1 MLIRLVEPAPNR
13 DGTGEASLG
22 VRIGLG
28 NAGTRPRVPDL
39 RGGVVEPVGVVI
51 VVAGE
56 PMRVPAPVVPAGG
69 VVELLWGVWVE
80 ATSGETVL
88 HLAMHVGRFIGESQ
102 QGSSRSYWKKKT
114 VFKPI
119 PNTHHIPPSPPK
131 NNDARRGG
139 GTHVFPPPSVVP
151 ARGFVQTQAHERV
164 SPSGASCGS

>member
-119 PNTHHIPPSPPK
+119 PNIHHIPPSPPK
-131 NNDARRGG
+131 
-139 GTHVFPPPSVVP
+139 
-151 ARGFVQTQAHERV
+151 
-164 SPSGASCGS
+164 